1 MGLFDFYFQA
11 AFQTAKRKRIATLV
25 IIHPQTMKIML
36 VAMKRVMMT
45 VAVTMIVHTMT
56 IMIVVIAIVTS
67 MKVVRMMN
75 AMTIIA
81 VGSYLLKMDF
91 SHYYIIRL

>member
-25 IIHPQTMKIML
+25 IIPQTMKIML

-91 SHYYIIRL
+91 HIIIL

>member
-11 AFQTAKRKRIATLV
+11 AFQTAKRKRIATQV
-25 IIHPQTMKIML
+25 IIPQTMKIML
-36 VAMKRVMMT
+36 VAMKMVMMT
-45 VAVTMIVHTMT
+45 VAVTMIVLTMT

-67 MKVVRMMN
+67 LKVVRMMN

-81 VGSYLLKMDF
+81 VGSHLHQQDYQNKT
-91 SHYYIIRL
+91 

>member
-1 MGLFDFYFQA
+1 MEYSIFYFQA

-25 IIHPQTMKIML
+25 IIPQTMKIML
-36 VAMKRVMMT
+36 VAMKMVMMT
-45 VAVTMIVHTMT
+45 VAANMIVLMKT
-56 IMIVVIAIVTS
+56 IMIVVIAIVMS
-67 MKVVRMMN
+67 MKAARMMS

-81 VGSYLLKMDF
+81 VGSYLLKMDY

>member
-1 MGLFDFYFQA
+1 MGYSISYFQA

-25 IIHPQTMKIML
+25 IIQPQTMKTML
-36 VAMKRVMMT
+36 VAMKMVMT
-45 VAVTMIVHTMT
+45 IAAATMIVLMKT
-56 IMIVVIAIVTS
+56 IMIVVIAIVMS
-67 MKVVRMMN
+67 MKALRMMS

>member
-36 VAMKRVMMT
+36 VVMKMVMMSVAATMT
-45 VAVTMIVHTMT
+45 VLMKT
-56 IMIVVIAIVTS
+56 IMIVFIAIVMS
-67 MKVVRMMN
+67 MKALRMMI

-81 VGSYLLKMDF
+81 AGSYLLKMDF
-91 SHYYIIRL
+91 

>member
-1 MGLFDFYFQA
+1 MGLFDFLFSS

-25 IIHPQTMKIML
+25 IIPQTMKIML
-36 VAMKRVMMT
+36 VAMKMVMMT
-45 VAVTMIVHTMT
+45 VAATMIVLTKT
-56 IMIVVIAIVTS
+56 IMIVVIAIMMS
-67 MKVVRMMN
+67 MKAARMMS

-91 SHYYIIRL
+91 SNYYSIRL

>member
-11 AFQTAKRKRIATLV
+11 AFQTAKRKLIATLV
-25 IIHPQTMKIML
+25 IIHLQTMKIML
-36 VAMKRVMMT
+36 VVMMI
-45 VAVTMIVHTMT
+45 VAATMIVLMKT
-56 IMIVVIAIVTS
+56 IMIVVIAIVMS
-67 MKVVRMMN
+67 MKASRMMS

-81 VGSYLLKMDF
+81 IGSYLLKMDF

>member
-1 MGLFDFYFQA
+1 MGYSIFYFQA
-11 AFQTAKRKRIATLV
+11 AYQTVKRKHIVTQLT
-25 IIHPQTMKIML
+25 IPPQTMRVML
-36 VAMKRVMMT
+36 VGMKMVMMT
-45 VAVTMIVHTMT
+45 VAATMIVLTMT

-81 VGSYLLKMDF
+81 VGSHLHQQDYQNKT
-91 SHYYIIRL
+91 

>member
-1 MGLFDFYFQA
+1 MVWDYSIFYFQA
-11 AFQTAKRKRIATLV
+11 AFQTAKRKRIVTLI
-25 IIHPQTMKIML
+25 IIHPQTMKTML
-36 VAMKRVMMT
+36 VVMMT
-45 VAVTMIVHTMT
+45 VAATMIVLTKT

-67 MKVVRMMN
+67 LKVVRMMS

-81 VGSYLLKMDF
+81 VGSHLLKMNF

>member
-1 MGLFDFYFQA
+1 MGLFDFYFQT

-25 IIHPQTMKIML
+25 IIPQTMKIML
-36 VAMKRVMMT
+36 VAMKMVMMT
-45 VAVTMIVHTMT
+45 VAATMIVLTKT
-56 IMIVVIAIVTS
+56 IMIVVIAIVMS
-67 MKVVRMMN
+67 MKAARMMS

-81 VGSYLLKMDF
+81 VGSHLMKMDY

>member
-1 MGLFDFYFQA
+1 
-11 AFQTAKRKRIATLV
+11 
-25 IIHPQTMKIML
+25 MKTIL
-36 VAMKRVMMT
+36 VAMKMVMMT
-45 VAVTMIVHTMT
+45 VAVTMIVLTMT
-56 IMIVVIAIVTS
+56 ITIVVIAIVMS
-67 MKVVRMMN
+67 MKAARMMS

>member
-36 VAMKRVMMT
+36 VVMKMVMMT
-45 VAVTMIVHTMT
+45 VAATMIVLMKT
-56 IMIVVIAIVTS
+56 IMIVVIAIVMS
-67 MKVVRMMN
+67 MKASRMMG
-75 AMTIIA
+75 AMTVIV
-81 VGSYLLKMDF
+81 VGSQLLKMDY
-91 SHYYIIRL
+91 SHYYIIKI

>member
-25 IIHPQTMKIML
+25 IIPQTMKIML
-36 VAMKRVMMT
+36 VAMKMVMMT
-45 VAVTMIVHTMT
+45 VAATMIILTMT
-56 IMIVVIAIVTS
+56 IMIVVIAIVMS
-67 MKVVRMMN
+67 MKAARMMS

-81 VGSYLLKMDF
+81 VGSYLLEMDF
-91 SHYYIIRL
+91 HIIIL

>member
-1 MGLFDFYFQA
+1 MDYSIFYFHA
-11 AFQTAKRKRIATLV
+11 AFQTAKRKRIVTLV

-36 VAMKRVMMT
+36 VAMKMVMMT
-45 VAVTMIVHTMT
+45 VAVTMIVLTMT

-67 MKVVRMMN
+67 LKVVRMMN

-81 VGSYLLKMDF
+81 VGSHLHQQDYQNKT
-91 SHYYIIRL
+91 

>member
-1 MGLFDFYFQA
+1 
-11 AFQTAKRKRIATLV
+11 
-25 IIHPQTMKIML
+25 MKTML
-36 VAMKRVMMT
+36 VAMKMVMT
-45 VAVTMIVHTMT
+45 IAAATMIVLMKT
-56 IMIVVIAIVTS
+56 IMIVVIAIVMS
-67 MKVVRMMN
+67 MKASRMMS

>member
-11 AFQTAKRKRIATLV
+11 TYQTVKRKRIATLV

-36 VAMKRVMMT
+36 VVMKMVMMS
-45 VAVTMIVHTMT
+45 VAANMIVLMKT
-56 IMIVVIAIVTS
+56 IMIVVIAIVMS
-67 MKVVRMMN
+67 MKAARMMS
-75 AMTIIA
+75 AMMIIA
-81 VGSYLLKMDF
+81 VGSHLMKMDY

>member
-25 IIHPQTMKIML
+25 IIPQTMKIML
-36 VAMKRVMMT
+36 VAMKMVMMT
-45 VAVTMIVHTMT
+45 VAANMIVLMKT
-56 IMIVVIAIVTS
+56 IMIVVIAIVMS
-67 MKVVRMMN
+67 MKAARMMS

-81 VGSYLLKMDF
+81 VGSYLLKMDY

>member
-1 MGLFDFYFQA
+1 
-11 AFQTAKRKRIATLV
+11 
-25 IIHPQTMKIML
+25 MKIML
-36 VAMKRVMMT
+36 VAMKMVMMSVAATMT
-45 VAVTMIVHTMT
+45 VLMKT
-56 IMIVVIAIVTS
+56 IMIVVIAIVMS
-67 MKVVRMMN
+67 MKALRMMS

>member
-1 MGLFDFYFQA
+1 MVWDYSIFYFQA

-36 VAMKRVMMT
+36 VAMKMVMMT
-45 VAVTMIVHTMT
+45 VAATMIVLMKT
-56 IMIVVIAIVTS
+56 IMIVVIAIVMS
-67 MKVVRMMN
+67 MKALTMKS

-81 VGSYLLKMDF
+81 AGNHLLKMDF
-91 SHYYIIRL
+91 

>member
-25 IIHPQTMKIML
+25 IIPQTKKIML
-36 VAMKRVMMT
+36 VAMKMVMMT
-45 VAVTMIVHTMT
+45 VAATMT
-56 IMIVVIAIVTS
+56 VLTMAIMIVVIAIVMS
-67 MKVVRMMN
+67 MKALRMMS

-81 VGSYLLKMDF
+81 VGNHLHQQDY
-91 SHYYIIRL
+91 